1 MTLFWK
7 KVSASVAPE
16 KSRTASSK
24 ISLESLWK
32 MQLNKPWHAILRPQH
47 HMLLR
52 QIPKWKSKI
61 GDNQCFFVIRW
72 SKSWFCCCLWIFRS
86 LSTQKLTLSSWMNC
100 WCWKKWGW
108 PTLRYSHTEQV
119 KLIKIGLSVVV
130 NDSLSSKM
138 TWSWWKNAIF
148 KIYPKFIFRIFGMD
162 IGIFVQKYSELIK
175 NDTKQPRNNCK
186 LNIKHYCHI
195 EQHLGHGF
203 G

>member
-7 KVSASVAPE
+7 KVSASVATE
-16 KSRTASSK
+16 KNRTASSK

-86 LSTQKLTLSSWMNC
+86 LSIQKINFIIKDELLMLKRWRR
-100 WCWKKWGW
+100 
-108 PTLRYSHTEQV
+108 PILRYSHAEQV
-119 KLIKIGLSVVV
+119 KLIKMGLPVIVD
-130 NDSLSSKM
+130 DSLSLTM
-138 TWSWWKNAIF
+138 TWSWWKIVIF
-148 KIYPKFIFRIFGMD
+148 KIYPKFIFRIIWMD
-162 IGIFVQKYSELIK
+162 IGIFVQKYSEFIK
-175 NDTKQPRNNCK
+175 NDTKQPRNNFK
-186 LNIKHYCHI
+186 LNLKPYCHI
-195 EQHLGHGF
+195 EQHLGHWF